1 MCKTSFITV
10 TDTQMHYLAT
20 NVRQNFGFHHP
31 PDTRTAFEGVWLIPK
46 TRSSSH
52 SWGKMVIFFHIL
64 KRNIWKVCA
73 IPPKFSAEWRP
84 SKWQK
89 RVKKSSKEA
98 TKLAFHGSFGGVL
111 VKGTW
116 VSIFFWYYDLSEAL
130 EQSLEWKKRVLKFL
144 WKYPFFLTNLSK
156 KLTVCCKWLW
166 NPSKWCRKVT
176 KCQFFI
182 PKYILNHQEL

>member
-52 SWGKMVIFFHIL
+52 SSGKMVIFFHIL

-73 IPPKFSAEWRP
+73 IPPKFSVEWRP

-98 TKLAFHGSFGGVL
+98 TKLAFHGSFGGIEFGSKNSQCHITYL
-111 VKGTW
+111 
-116 VSIFFWYYDLSEAL
+116 SIKNPYQNYELIQKPGESIDWFKIHEIKQCLIRFFW
-130 EQSLEWKKRVLKFL
+130 
-144 WKYPFFLTNLSK
+144 
-156 KLTVCCKWLW
+156 
-166 NPSKWCRKVT
+166 
-176 KCQFFI
+176 I
-182 PKYILNHQEL
+182 

>member
-20 NVRQNFGFHHP
+20 NVRQNFGFHHS

-116 VSIFFWYYDLSEAL
+116 VSIFFFGIMTYQKHWNNHWNEKREFWNFCENIHFFWQICLKNLPCAVNGSEILLNGA
-130 EQSLEWKKRVLKFL
+130 WK
-144 WKYPFFLTNLSK
+144 
-156 KLTVCCKWLW
+156 
-166 NPSKWCRKVT
+166 
-176 KCQFFI
+176 
-182 PKYILNHQEL
+182 

>member
-1 MCKTSFITV
+1 
-10 TDTQMHYLAT
+10 MHYLAT

-31 PDTRTAFEGVWLIPK
+31 PGHSHCVWGGLTYTEDKELFAFL
-46 TRSSSH
+46 
-52 SWGKMVIFFHIL
+52 GKNNYFFHIL

-98 TKLAFHGSFGGVL
+98 TKLTFHGSFGGVL

-130 EQSLEWKKRVLKFL
+130 EQLLEWKKKSFEIFVKINIFFDRFVYKTYHVL
-144 WKYPFFLTNLSK
+144 
-156 KLTVCCKWLW
+156 
-166 NPSKWCRKVT
+166 
-176 KCQFFI
+176 
-182 PKYILNHQEL
+182 